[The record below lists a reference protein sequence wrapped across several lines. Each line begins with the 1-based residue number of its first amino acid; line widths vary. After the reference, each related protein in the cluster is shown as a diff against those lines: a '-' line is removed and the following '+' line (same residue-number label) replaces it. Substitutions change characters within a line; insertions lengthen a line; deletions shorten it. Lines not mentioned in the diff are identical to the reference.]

1 MALSDE
7 ISSGDRRRGLVAM
20 RDHLATLLES
30 ADANVAAQ
38 IAARLQAVM
47 DAIDALPA
55 QSGESKTDQVRRK
68 REARRAKTAS

>member
-7 ISSGDRRRGLVAM
+7 IGSGDRRRGLVAM
-20 RDHLATLLES
+20 RDHLAKLLES

-47 DAIDALPA
+47 DAIDVLPT
-55 QSGESKTDQVRRK
+55 QSGESKTDEVRRR